1 VNCRAAVRENAGAIA
16 RRARLAAAALVAAVL
31 ASAAFAAPMYKWVDA
46 NGKVIYSD
54 QPPPGNVKTEI
65 LQPPPP
71 PANPNAAQ
79 ELIDKENELKLRD
92 KKRAE
97 DAKAAEAKRA
107 EVNRKR
113 ENCQT
118 AMAQVRTLQQKEAV
132 LFRYN
137 DKGEKVYFD
146 DATRAAELERA
157 QQYAREACA
166 Q

>member
-1 VNCRAAVRENAGAIA
+1 
-16 RRARLAAAALVAAVL
+16 
-31 ASAAFAAPMYKWVDA
+31 MYKWVDA
-46 NGKVIYSD
+46 NGRIVYSD
-54 QPPPGNVKTEI
+54 QPPHGNVKTEI
-65 LQPPPP
+65 VAPPPP

-79 ELIDKENELKLRD
+79 ELIDKENDLKLRD

-107 EVNRKR
+107 DLTRKR
-113 ENCQT
+113 ENCAN
-118 AMAQVRTLQQKEAV
+118 AMAQIRSLQQKEAV

-146 DATRAAELERA
+146 DAMRAAELERA
-157 QQYAREACA
+157 QQYAREACT